1 MSYYSD
7 PDGQLTLLE
16 LSGPGDAPIP
26 PRRRPRPKPEADLI
40 AIPFLYL
47 DLSPDHVNL
56 FGKHY
61 WEICSPYRE
70 GKPPL
75 NTGPAPR
82 EPIRTFATKISSEGV
97 NLDKQAFNAS

>member
-40 AIPFLYL
+40 ALLGNLLP
-47 DLSPDHVNL
+47 LSGGKAAPQHRACSQEADPDVSI
-56 FGKHY
+56 G
-61 WEICSPYRE
+61 
-70 GKPPL
+70 
-75 NTGPAPR
+75 NTGG
-82 EPIRTFATKISSEGV
+82 TSG
-97 NLDKQAFNAS
+97 

>member
-1 MSYYSD
+1 MRNNSEL
-7 PDGQLTLLE
+7 DGQLTFLE
-16 LSGPGDAPIP
+16 LSGPGDAPVP

-61 WEICSPYRE
+61 
-70 GKPPL
+70 
-75 NTGPAPR
+75 
-82 EPIRTFATKISSEGV
+82 
-97 NLDKQAFNAS
+97 